1 MRDICVLCMQ
11 IIFFATSYVTPLALI
26 CGLYLWLLLRLW
38 RGAAPGGHVS
48 EESRRGKR
56 RVTRM
61 VVVVVAIFAVC
72 WFPIQV
78 GIGSGIQLCHSRVLE
93 ILWETSSLA
102 PVSPDNFHDK

>member
-1 MRDICVLCMQ
+1 MI
-11 IIFFATSYVTPLALI
+11 PLALI

-48 EESRRGKR
+48 AESRRGKK

-61 VVVVVAIFAVC
+61 VIVVVAIFAVC

-78 GIGSGIQLCHSRVLE
+78 SDGTERKSRGVPRRYMLSRAMRLVLHQLPQAKFV
-93 ILWETSSLA
+93 TK
-102 PVSPDNFHDK
+102 N